1 MLSPTQKLLRLQNDR
16 SETSK
21 SLALVK
27 REVKLMEN
35 KPEVKRYNEYTQLKG
50 SGEIQQYIHA
60 SNKMIKLKAS
70 LVNIDKL
77 INDHMVKYK
86 LQCMDAT
93 TSTIAASVNHH
104 YMLQCM
110 DATTSTIAAS
120 VTPEKYNGNNKELSG
135 NPKSLTNEF
144 NLDNDNEDDEEI
156 FRVKMKSSDALPIVH
171 ADGNVKCQNEPNTES
186 TAVTATTKNI
196 DIAVSNGSSSKSV
209 VESKRSL
216 SNDMLPEKE
225 SSTNKKIKDY

>member
-70 LVNIDKL
+70 LVNIDNL

-86 LQCMDAT
+86 
-93 TSTIAASVNHH
+93 
-104 YMLQCM
+104 LQCM

-171 ADGNVKCQNEPNTES
+171 ADGNVKWQNEPNTES

>member
-1 MLSPTQKLLRLQNDR
+1 
-16 SETSK
+16 
-21 SLALVK
+21 
-27 REVKLMEN
+27 MEN

-93 TSTIAASVNHH
+93 TSTIAASV
-104 YMLQCM
+104 
-110 DATTSTIAAS
+110 
-120 VTPEKYNGNNKELSG
+120 TPEKYNGNNKELSG

-156 FRVKMKSSDALPIVH
+156 FR
-171 ADGNVKCQNEPNTES
+171 
-186 TAVTATTKNI
+186 
-196 DIAVSNGSSSKSV
+196 
-209 VESKRSL
+209 
-216 SNDMLPEKE
+216 
-225 SSTNKKIKDY
+225 